1 MYFKKK
7 KTENC
12 THIMGERENQKVG
25 NWSQVEKLKHVENNK
40 IRKYKHNI
48 QDQQDT
54 MKRSNLLI
62 NDKERG
68 DLHTEDI
75 EIISIKL

>member
-1 MYFKKK
+1 MNVFLKK

-48 QDQQDT
+48 QDQ
-54 MKRSNLLI
+54 
-62 NDKERG
+62 
-68 DLHTEDI
+68 
-75 EIISIKL
+75 